1 MSHTLFSQ
9 QKKRLKDAYLPEK
22 KSVVKK
28 AERHRASLQLQTKK
42 AIKPKK
48 SCPAVL
54 TKSTEAEGTTAQ
66 HDGEKNVVK
75 QEEDADLLIHIG

>member
-9 QKKRLKDAYLPEK
+9 QKKRLKDTYLPEK
-22 KSVVKK
+22 KSVVKR

-66 HDGEKNVVK
+66 HDRETVVK
-75 QEEDADLLIHIG
+75 QEEDTDLLIHIG